1 MLKTKFTRRV
11 SYLAA
16 LTAAALSVGT
26 SKADMLLHVDL
37 SVVNQLTIRA
47 TTGTSAVTASVDDF
61 TGFILVDFAGF
72 GLGDSTASTLVDSN
86 GTSDGAVSTFRAGGG
101 FLNLFDMATSDLP
114 PDLLQFTDGSQ
125 AFTGEATWT
134 VSLSQYNTWKNGPK
148 SGDIVLTDGLEGN
161 PSLQDAPVVGT
172 WSLDPPSTS
181 VPDTSSTLALLALG
195 ICCLAS
201 VRYKHKAEANA

>member
-47 TTGTSAVTASVDDF
+47 TTGLSAVTASVDDE
-61 TGFILVDFAGF
+61 TGFTLLDFTFQNISASGT
-72 GLGDSTASTLVDSN
+72 GSTLVDYN
-86 GTSDGAVSTFRAGGG
+86 GTSDGSVSISSADG
-101 FLNLFDMATSDLP
+101 FMNLYKMATSDP
-114 PDLLQFTDGSQ
+114 LQFTAGSQ

-134 VSLSQYNTWKNGPK
+134 LTSSQYATWLNGPS
-148 SGDIVLTDGLEGN
+148 SGDIVLADAFYVPLEG
-161 PSLQDAPVVGT
+161 APVVGT
-172 WSLDPPSTS
+172 WSLNLASTS

>member
-16 LTAAALSVGT
+16 ITAAALSVGT

-47 TTGTSAVTASVDDF
+47 TTGLSAVTASVRDSIGF
-61 TGFILVDFAGF
+61 TLVDFQVIDIDESLTG
-72 GLGDSTASTLVDSN
+72 STLVDFN
-86 GTSDGAVSTFRAGGG
+86 GTSSGTVSIFNAGGSG
-101 FLNLFDMATSDLP
+101 FLNLFNMATSDP
-114 PDLLQFTDGSQ
+114 LQFTAGSQ

-134 VSLSQYNTWKNGPK
+134 LTSSQYATWLNGHS
-148 SGDIVLTDGLEGN
+148 SGDIVLSDLFPGS
-161 PSLQDAPVVGT
+161 PSLLDAPVVGT
-172 WSLDPPSTS
+172 WSLNLPSTS